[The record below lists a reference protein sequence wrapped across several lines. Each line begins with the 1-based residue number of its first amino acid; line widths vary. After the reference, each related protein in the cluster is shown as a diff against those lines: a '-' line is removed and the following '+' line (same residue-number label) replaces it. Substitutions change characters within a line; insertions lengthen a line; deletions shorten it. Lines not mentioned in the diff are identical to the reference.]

1 MTQHSMK
8 RGIKLFRDAGTD
20 AVLKELKQ
28 LHDQKV
34 LEPATNMTRDHKKEA
49 LQYLMFFKEKQ
60 NGVIKERGCAD
71 GRKQRA

>member
-8 RGIKLFRDAGTD
+8 RGIKLFGEAGIE

-34 LEPATNMTRDHKKEA
+34 LVEPATKMTRGHKKEA
-49 LQYLMFFKEKQ
+49 LKYLMFLDKKQ
-60 NGVIKERGCAD
+60 NGVIKG
-71 GRKQRA
+71 